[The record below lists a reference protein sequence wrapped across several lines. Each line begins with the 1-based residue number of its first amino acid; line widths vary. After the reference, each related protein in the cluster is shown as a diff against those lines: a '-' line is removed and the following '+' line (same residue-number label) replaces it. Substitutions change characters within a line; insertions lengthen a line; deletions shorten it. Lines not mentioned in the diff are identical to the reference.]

1 MSMSSMPWIMSPDG
15 SFDATVLSSRLQRE
29 DADASLDCQEK
40 KKKRRRLVPARAL
53 VRSPLVRVVSGLST
67 HVRIT
72 ETGAS

>member
-1 MSMSSMPWIMSPDG
+1 MPRR
-15 SFDATVLSSRLQRE
+15 LSSRLQRE

-40 KKKRRRLVPARAL
+40 KKKKKKKRRRLVPASAL
-53 VRSPLVRVVSGLST
+53 VRTPLVRVMSGLST